1 MQKLYAIP
9 NPDAQVAKWV
19 LSPGVRPLALYHII
33 NATTMAADL
42 TNGQTLP
49 IALPGA
55 GNLTVLRNPANP
67 FGNITFVGAADKTDP
82 AANNTNAAN
91 DTNAANNTNAA
102 SILVEDIAVIGR
114 PDILMHV
121 VDSVLM
127 PPEAVFNQGA
137 KDLAVEELEKAV
149 EQAPS
154 AAAATPAG
162 GAAAKGDTSPK
173 TDNSTAAPTNTTTEP
188 AKAHACCAGAS
199 ILPVLVWVAMALLF
213 AC

>member
-1 MQKLYAIP
+1 MQKLYTIP
-9 NPDAQVAKWV
+9 NPDAQVAQWV

-67 FGNITFVGAADKTDP
+67 FGNITFVGAADSTDP

-127 PPEAVFNQGA
+127 PPEAVFNPTT

-154 AAAATPAG
+154 AAAATP
-162 GAAAKGDTSPK
+162 PK